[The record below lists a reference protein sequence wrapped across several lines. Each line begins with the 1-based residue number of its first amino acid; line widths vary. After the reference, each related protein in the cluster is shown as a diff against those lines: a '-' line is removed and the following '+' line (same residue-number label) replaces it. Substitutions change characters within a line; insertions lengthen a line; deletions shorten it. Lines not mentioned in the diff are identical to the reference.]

1 MNKKIKTACLA
12 LAVLACLAAVSEAQT
27 PAPQA
32 YTAVV
37 LDDSFCCMGCAK
49 KINGKVTAVP
59 GVAEMRVDLKTKT
72 IWAMHKAGV
81 TPSPRSLWEAIEAA
95 DHQPVKMQTPTATHT
110 SKPQS

>member
-37 LDDSFCCMGCAK
+37 LDDIHCMGCAK

-95 DHQPVKMQTPTATHT
+95 DHQPVKMQTPTAVHT
-110 SKPQS
+110 NKPQS

>member
-1 MNKKIKTACLA
+1 MKTMMTASLA
-12 LAVLACLAAVSEAQT
+12 LAVLACLAAVSDAQT

-37 LDDSFCCMGCAK
+37 LDDIHCMGCAK

-59 GVAEMRVDLKTKT
+59 GVAEMRVDLKAKT
-72 IWAMHKAGV
+72 IWAMHKQGV
-81 TPSPRSLWEAIEAA
+81 TPSAKALWEAVEAA